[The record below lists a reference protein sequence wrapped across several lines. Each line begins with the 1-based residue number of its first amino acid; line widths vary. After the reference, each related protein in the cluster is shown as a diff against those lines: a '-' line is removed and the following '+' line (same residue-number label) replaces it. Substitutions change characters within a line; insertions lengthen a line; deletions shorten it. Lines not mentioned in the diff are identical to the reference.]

1 MIGAIIL
8 AAGNG
13 SRYGGYK
20 QFEKVNGKQIID
32 YTIDIYKDI
41 ADKMVIVLPQNYSNR
56 LYLNAVGG
64 KTRSESIRNGFEFVK
79 DCEKILIVDAV
90 RPNTRRKL
98 IQNILDEL
106 DDYHCVI
113 PTLEPT
119 ETVVLMTGN
128 DFKPDGLVGFIPDRE
143 MVRFCQTPIGYQNH
157 ILQYA
162 MKIAKVYNKASSNVM
177 AYHIADHS
185 MGSVKIIKGD
195 PDNIK
200 ITYLHDLKLFEF
212 LVKGNRNV

>member
-41 ADKMVIVLPQNYSNR
+41 ADKMVIVLPQHYSNR

-64 KTRSESIRNGFEFVK
+64 KTRFESICNGFEFVK

-90 RPNTRRKL
+90 RPNTKKKL
-98 IQNILDEL
+98 IQNVLDEL
-106 DDYHCVI
+106 DDCDCVI
-113 PTLEPT
+113 PALDPT
-119 ETVVLMTGN
+119 ETIVLMTGT
-128 DFKPDGLVGFIPDRE
+128 DFKPDSLAGFIPDRE

-162 MKIAKVYNKASSNVM
+162 MKTAKVYNKVSSNVM

-185 MGSVKIIKGD
+185 IGSVKIIKGD
-195 PDNIK
+195 LDNIK
-200 ITYLHDLKLFEF
+200 ITYPYDLKLFEF